1 MMQELLRFIQEEQWE
16 ISIQHVAQM
25 IKINIRD
32 ILIDLPAMLTL
43 CGLEVLVAVLVIRPT
58 QLFFGDVLIEY
69 LARRKDDE
77 QP

>member
-32 ILIDLPAMLTL
+32 ILIDLPAMLTF

-58 QLFFGDVLIEY
+58 QLFFGDVLISS
-69 LARRKDDE
+69 LRGR
-77 QP
+77 